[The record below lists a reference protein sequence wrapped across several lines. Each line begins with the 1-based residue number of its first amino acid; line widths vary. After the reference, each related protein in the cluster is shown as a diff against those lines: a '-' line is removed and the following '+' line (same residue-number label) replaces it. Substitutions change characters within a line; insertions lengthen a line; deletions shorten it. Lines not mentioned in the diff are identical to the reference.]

1 MTHDPINN
9 PSHYAEG
16 RKFEPIEVIEDWKLN
31 YRMGNV
37 LKYVS
42 RAGRKQDA
50 IEDLKKAVWYLQ
62 REIEVLEG
70 ARPESQYTPNYDE
83 VYEFFMSNVPYDA
96 TDSVDLWD
104 PVLGPIDPQPSDY
117 QGPLYAPHPDL
128 NLPVR
133 AAAADFVGQAE
144 WDHGKDEDAFENDDD
159 IIRIFERRGLVI
171 GVKKGGGSVIL
182 GESKDA

>member
-16 RKFEPIEVIEDWKLN
+16 RQFEPIDVIEDWKLN

-83 VYEFFMSNVPYDA
+83 VYEFFMDNVPYDA

-117 QGPLYAPHPDL
+117 QGPLYAPHPQIKETSHIDYT
-128 NLPVR
+128 
-133 AAAADFVGQAE
+133 GQAE
-144 WDHGKDEDAFENDDD
+144 WDISGKDLDQFDEDEV
-159 IIRIFERRGLVI
+159 IRIFERRGI
-171 GVKKGGGSVIL
+171 IFGVKKDGSTVVL